1 MPAFTLAIE
10 SVAFWSPTLPD
21 WPTARAVFRGEGF
34 VSGEGQ
40 RIPAPSGLP
49 PGERRRAPESVALAL
64 HVAEAAMAGARCSPQ
79 DVLSVFTSAHG
90 DLPVIDHL
98 CSTLAHN
105 PRLISPTRFV
115 HSIHNAP
122 AGVWSMLHQNRDAHA
137 AISAGEYSFACG
149 LLEAALTAQTEQR
162 PVLLV
167 AYDTAAVG
175 ALTHTTHS
183 AAPMALAM
191 VLRPG
196 SPAVDQAGLRWQ
208 LAPTGASRPQPLS
221 PQARAL
227 PPNGMSPALPWMEC
241 LAHERP
247 TTLELP
253 LSPHQC
259 LSLEYHPPHT
269 PG

>member
-98 CSTLAHN
+98 CSTLVHD
-105 PRLISPTRFV
+105 PRMVSPTRFV

-122 AGVWSMLHQNRDAHA
+122 AGVWSMLHQNRHAHA
-137 AISAGEYSFACG
+137 AISAGEYSYACG
-149 LLEAALTAQTEQR
+149 LLEAAMTAQTEQR

-191 VLRPG
+191 VLQPG
-196 SPAVDQAGLRWQ
+196 SPAADQASLRWR
-208 LAPTGASRPQPLS
+208 LDPPEAEKSGSLS
-221 PQARAL
+221 PQAQAL
-227 PPNGMSPALPWMEC
+227 PPNGMSPALPWLAC
-241 LAHERP
+241 LARESA
-247 TTLELP
+247 TKLELP

-259 LSLEYHPPHT
+259 LSLEYQPPHKSC
-269 PG
+269 